1 MGVQQNGDS
10 ILVTYGE
17 TYGSMPTPVK
27 TNNIHS
33 VFKGWFT
40 EKEGGTKI
48 TSETIVTATDDHTL
62 YAHWSKYTG
71 ETDI

>member
-1 MGVQQNGDS
+1 
-10 ILVTYGE
+10 
-17 TYGSMPTPVK
+17 MPTPVR
-27 TNNIHS
+27 TNDINRY
-33 VFKGWFT
+33 FRGWFT